1 MNDTQNSQTVEM
13 TGLDNSITLMS
24 LAELLD
30 KKFFIPSYQRGYRWT
45 KQQVKELLSDIDEFA
60 NSRPQEGQF
69 YCLQPLVVKKMK
81 KSEREK
87 FGLEGSPWYEVVD
100 GQQRLTTFFL
110 LLSFLHQKFVD
121 SEGDYPTEIFTIKY
135 ERNLNNKHNLNGEK
149 SPDPSLDIDSFHF
162 YNAYSEVS
170 EWMKR
175 RREQTKT
182 KGKMS
187 LFYDVLVS
195 TKMDINHNG
204 EKIDSANNIRFI
216 WYELGD
222 SEDPIKVFT
231 RLNVGKISLTNAELV
246 KALLLKSSNFEGDD
260 SVKKLRQQE
269 IASEWDNIEY
279 TLQNDEFWLFLH
291 EAGYDRPTRIDF
303 LFDLIC
309 EHNALNLPKERLTEI
324 GSDEYRTFRYFYEYF
339 SHTSKPSVNECWE
352 KVTHRFSTFAEWY
365 DESEIYH
372 YVGFLI
378 ECGAKKLETLLKE
391 WTECNSKISF
401 IKNLKAQIR
410 SVVCSE
416 NCYPL
421 DRQYDIEGCNKWKTR
436 PILLFH
442 NIQTVID
449 QNKVQKENLKYGLA
463 TFYKFPFHLYKLE
476 GWDVE
481 HISSNTTN
489 PESDIETQKEW
500 LMNCFIG
507 VEKKLQGEIIAYFD
521 SRDEDKPTI
530 FSSLKTKINTEAEET
545 ELSPEEKNRIWNYA
559 LLDSSSNRSYGNSIF
574 SAKRRIL
581 IGKQQ
586 GKKLGVPFLT
596 RDKKI
601 EVPAEDKSDSAFVP
615 PCTMNVFLKY
625 YSVASNS
632 ANYWT
637 KHDCSEYQKDI
648 QRCIDELS
656 EENKK

>member
-1 MNDTQNSQTVEM
+1 MNDTQNSQVIEM
-13 TGLDNSITLMS
+13 TNLDNSITLMS

-30 KKFFIPSYQRGYRWT
+30 KNFFIPSYQRGYRWT
-45 KQQVKELLSDIDEFA
+45 EQQVKELLSDIDEFA

-69 YCLQPLVVKKMK
+69 YCLQPLVVKKM
-81 KSEREK
+81 SNSDCEK
-87 FGLEGSPWYEVVD
+87 FGLEGSSWYEVVD
-100 GQQRLTTFFL
+100 GQQRLTTLQL
-110 LLSFLHQKFVD
+110 LLTTLQPTFKAI
-121 SEGDYPTEIFTIKY
+121 GDYPLDLFSIRY
-135 ERNLNNKHNLNGEK
+135 ERNLNSDISL
-149 SPDPSLDIDSFHF
+149 DPSLDDIDSFHRSS
-162 YNAYSEVS
+162 ASSEIDK
-170 EWMKR
+170 WMKI
-175 RREQTKT
+175 RRELIKT

-195 TKMDINHNG
+195 TKLIMGQNG
-204 EKIDSANNIRFI
+204 EEFDSANNIRFI
-216 WYELGD
+216 WYELGEN
-222 SEDPIKVFT
+222 EDPIKVFT
-231 RLNVGKISLTNAELV
+231 RLNVGKISLTNAELI
-246 KALLLKSSNFEGDD
+246 KALILKSSNFEGND

-291 EAGYDRPTRIDF
+291 EPGYDRPTRIDF

-309 EHNALNLPKERLTEI
+309 EHNVLHLSGERLKDI

-339 SHTSKPSVNECWE
+339 IHTESPSVNKCWE
-352 KVTHRFSTFAEWY
+352 DVTHRFSTFAEWY

-372 YVGFLI
+372 YVGYLI
-378 ECGAKKLETLLKE
+378 ECGVKNLGELLKD
-391 WTECNSKISF
+391 WTECDSKTSF
-401 IKNLKAQIR
+401 IRKLKEDIKL
-410 SVVCSE
+410 VVC
-416 NCYPL
+416 NKARYPL
-421 DRQYDIEGCNKWKTR
+421 DKQYDTEGKDKGKTK

-489 PESDIETQKEW
+489 QENDIETQKEW
-500 LMNCFIG
+500 LMNSYLAVDEDI
-507 VEKKLQGEIIAYFD
+507 QDEIRAYFD
-521 SRDEDKPTI
+521 SKPDKQLSIYPI
-530 FSSLKTKINTEAEET
+530 LKAKINIDAEEE
-545 ELSPEEKNRIWNYA
+545 ELTPEDKNRIWNYA

-574 SAKRRIL
+574 SSKRRIL

-586 GKKLGVPFLT
+586 GKKLGVPHLT
-596 RDKKI
+596 RDKNI
-601 EVPAEDKSDSAFVP
+601 DVPAEGKSDSAFVP

-625 YSVASNS
+625 YSTVSNS

-637 KHDCSEYQKDI
+637 IHDCKEYQKDI

-656 EENKK
+656 YEDAKN

>member
-1 MNDTQNSQTVEM
+1 MADNKNIMLTQTAD
-13 TGLDNSITLMS
+13 LDNSITLMS
-24 LAELLD
+24 LSQLLD

-45 KQQVKELLSDIDEFA
+45 EQQVKELLSDIDEFA

-69 YCLQPLVVKKMK
+69 YCLQPLVVKKMNN
-81 KSEREK
+81 SEREK

-100 GQQRLTTFFL
+100 GQQRLTTLFL

-135 ERNLNNKHNLNGEK
+135 ERNLNGEI
-149 SPDPSLDIDSFHF
+149 SLDPSLDVDSFHF
-162 YNAYSEVS
+162 HKAYSEIS

-195 TKMDINHNG
+195 TKLDINQNG
-204 EKIDSANNIRFI
+204 EEIDSANNIRFI

-222 SEDPIKVFT
+222 SEDPINVFT
-231 RLNVGKISLTNAELV
+231 RLNVGKISLTNAELI
-246 KALLLKSSNFEGDD
+246 KALMLKSTNFGGNDR
-260 SVKKLRQQE
+260 VIKLRQQE

-291 EAGYDRPTRIDF
+291 EVGYDRPTRIDF

-309 EHNALNLPKERLTEI
+309 EHNALNLPEELLKEI
-324 GSDEYRTFRYFYEYF
+324 GADEYRTFRYFYEYF
-339 SHTSKPSVNECWE
+339 THTSNPSVKECWE

-365 DESEIYH
+365 DDSEIYH
-372 YVGFLI
+372 YVGYLI
-378 ECGAKKLETLLKE
+378 ECGVKKLETLLMD
-391 WTECNSKISF
+391 WTKCDSKTSF
-401 IKNLKAQIR
+401 INNLKMDIKN
-410 SVVCSE
+410 VICSKD
-416 NCYPL
+416 CYPL
-421 DRQYDIEGCNKWKTR
+421 DKQYDTEGKNKRKTK

-449 QNKVQKENLKYGLA
+449 QNKVQKENLKYGLG

-489 PESDIETQKEW
+489 PETDIDTQKEW
-500 LMNCFIG
+500 LMNCYVAVDKGIQ
-507 VEKKLQGEIIAYFD
+507 EDIKAYFD
-521 SRDEDKPTI
+521 SNPEEKLSI
-530 FSSLKTKINTEAEET
+530 FPSLKTKINIEAEDN
-545 ELSPEEKNRIWNYA
+545 ELSPLEKNRIWNYA

-586 GKKLGVPFLT
+586 GKKLGVPRLT
-596 RDKKI
+596 RDKDKKI
-601 EVPAEDKSDSAFVP
+601 EVPTEGKSDSAFVP

-625 YSVASNS
+625 YSTISNS

-637 KHDCSEYQKDI
+637 KHDCIEYQKDI
-648 QRCIDELS
+648 QRCIDELTD
-656 EENKK
+656 EI